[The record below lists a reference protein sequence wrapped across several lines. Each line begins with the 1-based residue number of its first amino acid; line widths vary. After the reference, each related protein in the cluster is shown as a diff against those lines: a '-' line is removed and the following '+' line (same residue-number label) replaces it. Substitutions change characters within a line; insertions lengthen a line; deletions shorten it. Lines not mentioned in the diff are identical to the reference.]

1 MEISKP
7 KEYQTIRLFAIL
19 GLLTLMT
26 VLLFKVVLFVPQ
38 NTEIIRLPADSIP
51 KRPEVPNLQSKIVL
65 KNIPTG
71 QRK

>member
-1 MEISKP
+1 MEIKRP

-38 NTEIIRLPADSIP
+38 NTDAIRLPAELP
-51 KRPEVPNLQSKIVL
+51 VLQSEKHSENPI
-65 KNIPTG
+65 G
-71 QRK
+71 QTK

>member
-1 MEISKP
+1 MQIKRP

-38 NTEIIRLPADSIP
+38 STDVIRLPAELP
-51 KRPEVPNLQSKIVL
+51 TLQTPVQSEKT
-65 KNIPTG
+65 K
-71 QRK
+71 

>member
-1 MEISKP
+1 MEIKRP

-38 NTEIIRLPADSIP
+38 NRHPAETFQIKSEMPDLQTYHNLKSPPIGQIP
-51 KRPEVPNLQSKIVL
+51 KK
-65 KNIPTG
+65 
-71 QRK
+71 